1 MNTTIM
7 RQNISYIFTAL
18 LLLALASCQQR
29 AQMPEPDNTDA
40 TGGYTMSLTVVA
52 PDADPSLRA
61 HLSGESGDP
70 VLKATFKEDDDIALF
85 VWQDGKLYDLANVGF
100 AGVEEGGKRATLTFK
115 LPAGVD
121 ETKPIDLIAYDGP
134 AEFGYK
140 SGTEVN
146 RSNMLI
152 EGDKILINGMP
163 YGPIEMDKF
172 SAPVMFHEK
181 GIIPSETER
190 TERFVK
196 FKHFGCYEVIFFTN
210 NSDTAIEPRVG
221 LSKKGRSKYGMT
233 RSWACQNQLD
243 MTDYGMKYPYI
254 NLTTGELFYSK
265 DTKPSMRF
273 ASIGKLEPGA
283 SVTMVSWYVPNGEVT
298 LPEMELAYKNGR
310 DWVVSDQKI
319 AAKDF
324 PMEIGKAYVVS
335 GSWDGTKVTIGE
347 VTTIEPTAITLDQ
360 SEITIK
366 VGKTATLTPTIEP
379 ADATNKNV
387 TWSSSPEAVATVSDG
402 VVTGVKAGTATI
414 TAKTAN
420 GLTATATV
428 IVEEIPVTKII
439 LPSTEASMTIGG
451 TMDLK
456 PTTVPADATN
466 THISWSSNDSAVA
479 TVDANGRVTAKGA
492 GTATITGTAASGAT
506 VTLVVTVS
514 NKVIEVTAV
523 TLDRTAATIKVGE
536 SLQLKATIEPSNAT
550 NASLQWI
557 SNNTASAIVTDGK
570 VLGVAPGDATITV
583 KTTNGK
589 TATCTITVEKTK
601 GVPDVPGVEI

>member
-1 MNTTIM
+1 
-7 RQNISYIFTAL
+7 
-18 LLLALASCQQR
+18 
-29 AQMPEPDNTDA
+29 
-40 TGGYTMSLTVVA
+40 MSLTVVA

-61 HLSGESGDP
+61 HLSGEAGDP
-70 VLKATFKEDDDIALF
+70 VLKATFTEDDDIALF

-100 AGVEEGGKRATLTFK
+100 AGVEEGGKRATLTFE

-134 AEFGYK
+134 ADFGYK
-140 SGTEVN
+140 SGTEVR

-163 YGPIEMDKF
+163 YGPIEMEKF

-221 LSKKGRSKYGMT
+221 LSQKGRSKYGMT
-233 RSWACQNQLD
+233 RKWAYESQLD
-243 MTDYGMKYPYI
+243 MTDFAMKYPYI

-273 ASIGKLEPGA
+273 ASTGKLEPGA
-283 SVTMVSWYVPNGEVT
+283 SVTLVSWYVPNAEVT
-298 LPEMELAYKNGR
+298 LPEMKLTYKNGY

-324 PMEIGKAYVVS
+324 PMEIGKAYAVS

-347 VTTIEPTAITLDQ
+347 VTTIEPTAIKLDQ
-360 SEITIK
+360 DK
-366 VGKTATLTPTIEP
+366 VTLGVGETATLKATIEP
-379 ADATNKNV
+379 EEATNKNV
-387 TWSSSPEAVATVSDG
+387 TWSSSDDTTVTVEDG
-402 VVTGVKAGTATI
+402 VVTGKKVGTAIITAETSNGLKATAEVIVKEIAVTKVTLSETTATMTIGGELELTATIEPKNATDQRLTWSSSDTGVATVDSNGKVTAKAAGTATI
-414 TAKTAN
+414 TA
-420 GLTATATV
+420 
-428 IVEEIPVTKII
+428 
-439 LPSTEASMTIGG
+439 
-451 TMDLK
+451 
-456 PTTVPADATN
+456 
-466 THISWSSNDSAVA
+466 
-479 TVDANGRVTAKGA
+479 
-492 GTATITGTAASGAT
+492 TAASGITAACEI
-506 VTLVVTVS
+506 TVS
-514 NKVIEVTAV
+514 DEVIEVTAV
-523 TLDRTAATIKVGE
+523 TLDKTEATIKVGK
-536 SLQLKATIEPSNAT
+536 SLQLTATIEPSGAT
-550 NASLQWI
+550 DQRLEWTSTDSDI
-557 SNNTASAIVTDGK
+557 AIVTDGR
-570 VLGVAPGDATITV
+570 VTGVAPGEVIITV

-601 GVPDVPGVEI
+601 GIPDVPGVEI

>member
-61 HLSGESGDP
+61 HLSGEAGDP

-100 AGVEEGGKRATLTFK
+100 AGVEEGGKRATLTFE

-134 AEFGYK
+134 AVFGYK
-140 SGTEVN
+140 SGTEVK

-163 YGPIEMDKF
+163 YGPIEIDKF

-190 TERFVK
+190 TDRFVK

-221 LSKKGRSKYGMT
+221 LSLKGRSKYGMN
-233 RSWACQNQLD
+233 RKWAYENQLD
-243 MTDYGMKYPYI
+243 MTDFAMRYPYI

-273 ASIGKLEPGA
+273 ASTGKLEPGA
-283 SVTMVSWYVPNGEVT
+283 SVTLVSWYVPNAEVT
-298 LPEMELAYKNGR
+298 LPEMELTYKNGY

-347 VTTIEPTAITLDQ
+347 VTTIEPTSITLDQ
-360 SEITIK
+360 SKLTIK

-387 TWSSSPEAVATVSDG
+387 TWSSSDETVATVSDG
-402 VVTGVKAGTATI
+402 VVTGVKPGTAEI

-420 GLTATATV
+420 GLTTKATV
-428 IVEEIPVTKII
+428 KVEEIPVTNIT
-439 LPSTEASMTIGG
+439 LPTKEASMTIGG

-456 PTTVPADATN
+456 PMIEPADATN
-466 THISWSSNDSAVA
+466 THISWSSSDSNVA

-492 GTATITGTAASGAT
+492 GTATITGTAASGVT
-506 VTLVVTVS
+506 VTLVVIVS
-514 NKVIEVTAV
+514 DKVIEVTAV
-523 TLDRTAATIKVGE
+523 TLDRNEATIKVGK
-536 SLQLKATIEPSNAT
+536 SLQLTATIEPSGAT
-550 NASLQWI
+550 DQKLEWTSSDSDI
-557 SNNTASAIVTDGK
+557 AIVTDGR
-570 VLGVAPGDATITV
+570 VTGVAPGDVTITV

>member
-1 MNTTIM
+1 
-7 RQNISYIFTAL
+7 
-18 LLLALASCQQR
+18 
-29 AQMPEPDNTDA
+29 
-40 TGGYTMSLTVVA
+40 MSLTVVA

-100 AGVEEGGKRATLTFK
+100 ASVEEGGKRATLTFE

-134 AEFGYK
+134 ADFGYK

-233 RSWACQNQLD
+233 RSWACQSQLD

-265 DTKPSMRF
+265 DQKPSMRF
-273 ASIGKLEPGA
+273 ASTGKLEPGA
-283 SVTMVSWYVPNGEVT
+283 SVTLVSWYVPNAEVN
-298 LPEMELAYKNGR
+298 LPEMELAYKNGH

-324 PMEIGKAYVVS
+324 PMEVGKAYAVS

-347 VTTIEPTAITLDQ
+347 VSIIEPTGITLDKN
-360 SEITIK
+360 ELTIK

-387 TWSSSPEAVATVSDG
+387 TWSSSDETVATVSDG
-402 VVTGVKAGTATI
+402 VVTGVKAGIATI

-420 GLTATATV
+420 GLTVTATV
-428 IVEEIPVTKII
+428 TVEEIPVTKIT
-439 LPSTEASMTIGG
+439 LPTAKASMTIGG
-451 TMDLK
+451 TMDLN
-456 PTTVPADATN
+456 PTIEPVDATN
-466 THISWSSNDSAVA
+466 THISWSSSNQGVA
-479 TVDANGRVTAKGA
+479 TVDASGRVTAKGA
-492 GTATITGTAASGAT
+492 GTATITGTAASGAK

-514 NKVIEVTAV
+514 DKVIEVTAV
-523 TLDRTAATIKVGE
+523 TLNKSAATIKVGK
-536 SLQLKATIEPSNAT
+536 SLQLTATIKPSDAT
-550 NASLQWI
+550 NASLQWT
-557 SNNTASAIVTDGK
+557 SSDTAIAIVTDGR
-570 VLGVAPGDATITV
+570 VQGIAPGEATITA
-583 KTTNGK
+583 KTANGK
-589 TATCTITVEKTK
+589 TDTCTITVEKTK
-601 GVPDVPGVEI
+601 GVPDVPGVEL

>member
-61 HLSGESGDP
+61 HLSGEAGDP

-100 AGVEEGGKRATLTFK
+100 AGVEEGGKRATLTFE

-134 AEFGYK
+134 ADFGYK
-140 SGTEVN
+140 SGTEVR

-163 YGPIEMDKF
+163 YGPIEIDKF

-190 TERFVK
+190 TDRFVK

-221 LSKKGRSKYGMT
+221 LSQKGRSKYGMT
-233 RSWACQNQLD
+233 RKWAYENQLD
-243 MTDYGMKYPYI
+243 MTDFAMKYPYI

-273 ASIGKLEPGA
+273 ASTGKLEPGA
-283 SVTMVSWYVPNGEVT
+283 SVTLVSWYVPNAEVT
-298 LPEMELAYKNGR
+298 LPEMELTYKNGY

-324 PMEIGKAYVVS
+324 PMEIGKAYAVS

-347 VTTIEPTAITLDQ
+347 VTTIEPTAIKLDQ
-360 SEITIK
+360 DK
-366 VGKTATLTPTIEP
+366 VTLGVGETATLKATIEP
-379 ADATNKNV
+379 EEATNKNV
-387 TWSSSPEAVATVSDG
+387 TWSSSDDTTVTVEDG
-402 VVTGVKAGTATI
+402 VVTGKKVGTATITAETSNGLKATAEVIVKEIAVTKVTLSETTATMTIGGELELTATIEPKNATDQRLTWSSSDTGVATVDSNGKVTAKAAGTATI
-414 TAKTAN
+414 TA
-420 GLTATATV
+420 
-428 IVEEIPVTKII
+428 
-439 LPSTEASMTIGG
+439 
-451 TMDLK
+451 
-456 PTTVPADATN
+456 
-466 THISWSSNDSAVA
+466 
-479 TVDANGRVTAKGA
+479 
-492 GTATITGTAASGAT
+492 TAASGITAACEI
-506 VTLVVTVS
+506 TVS
-514 NKVIEVTAV
+514 DEVIEVTAV
-523 TLDRTAATIKVGE
+523 TLDRTEATVKVGK
-536 SLQLKATIEPSNAT
+536 SLQLTATIEPSGAT
-550 NASLQWI
+550 DQKLEWTSSDSDI
-557 SNNTASAIVTDGK
+557 AIVTDGR
-570 VLGVAPGDATITV
+570 VTGVALGEVTITV

>member
-52 PDADPSLRA
+52 PDTDPSLRA
-61 HLSGESGDP
+61 HLSGEAGDP

-100 AGVEEGGKRATLTFK
+100 AGVEEGGKRATLTFE

-134 AEFGYK
+134 ADFGYK
-140 SGTEVN
+140 SGSEVR

-163 YGPIEMDKF
+163 YGPIEMEKF

-221 LSKKGRSKYGMT
+221 LSLKGRSKYGMT
-233 RSWACQNQLD
+233 RKWAYESQLD
-243 MTDYGMKYPYI
+243 MTDFAMKYPYI

-273 ASIGKLEPGA
+273 ASTGKLEPGA
-283 SVTMVSWYVPNGEVT
+283 SVTLVSWYVPNAEVT
-298 LPEMELAYKNGR
+298 LPEMELTYKNGY

-324 PMEIGKAYVVS
+324 PMEIGKAYAVS

-347 VTTIEPTAITLDQ
+347 VTTIEPTAIKLDQ
-360 SEITIK
+360 DK
-366 VGKTATLTPTIEP
+366 VTLGVGETATLKATIEP
-379 ADATNKNV
+379 EEATNKNV
-387 TWSSSPEAVATVSDG
+387 TWSSSDDTTVTVEDG
-402 VVTGVKAGTATI
+402 VVTGKKVGAATITAETSNGLKATAEVIVKEIAVTKVTLSETTATMTIGGELELTATIEPKNATDQRLTWSSSDTGVATVDSNGKVTAKAAGTATI
-414 TAKTAN
+414 TA
-420 GLTATATV
+420 
-428 IVEEIPVTKII
+428 
-439 LPSTEASMTIGG
+439 
-451 TMDLK
+451 
-456 PTTVPADATN
+456 
-466 THISWSSNDSAVA
+466 
-479 TVDANGRVTAKGA
+479 
-492 GTATITGTAASGAT
+492 TAASGITAACEI
-506 VTLVVTVS
+506 TVS
-514 NKVIEVTAV
+514 DEVIEVTAV
-523 TLDRTAATIKVGE
+523 TLDKTEATIKVGK
-536 SLQLKATIEPSNAT
+536 SLQLTATIEPSGAT
-550 NASLQWI
+550 DQKLEWTSSDSDI
-557 SNNTASAIVTDGK
+557 AIVTDGR
-570 VLGVAPGDATITV
+570 VTGVAPGEVTITV

-589 TATCTITVEKTK
+589 TATCTITVKKTK

>member
-18 LLLALASCQQR
+18 LFLALASCQQR

-61 HLSGESGDP
+61 HLSGEAGDP

-100 AGVEEGGKRATLTFK
+100 ASVEEGGKRATLTFD

-121 ETKPIDLIAYDGP
+121 ENKPIDLIAYDGP
-134 AEFGYK
+134 ADFGYK
-140 SGTEVN
+140 SGTEVR

-163 YGPIEMDKF
+163 YGPIEIEKF

-221 LSKKGRSKYGMT
+221 LSQKGRSKYGMT
-233 RSWACQNQLD
+233 RKWAYESQLD
-243 MTDYGMKYPYI
+243 MTDFGMKYPYI

-273 ASIGKLEPGA
+273 ASTGKLEPGA
-283 SVTMVSWYVPNGEVT
+283 SVTLVSWYVPNAEVT
-298 LPEMELAYKNGR
+298 LPEMELAYKNGY

-347 VTTIEPTAITLDQ
+347 VEIIEPTAIKLDQ
-360 SEITIK
+360 DK
-366 VGKTATLTPTIEP
+366 VTLGVGETATLKATIEP
-379 ADATNKNV
+379 EEATNKNV
-387 TWSSSPEAVATVSDG
+387 TWSSSDDTTVTVEDG
-402 VVTGVKAGTATI
+402 VVTGKKVGAATITAETSNGLKATAEVIVKEIAVTKVTLSETTATMTIGGELELTATIEPKNATNQRLTWSSSDTGVATVDSNGKVTAKAAGTATI
-414 TAKTAN
+414 TA
-420 GLTATATV
+420 
-428 IVEEIPVTKII
+428 
-439 LPSTEASMTIGG
+439 
-451 TMDLK
+451 
-456 PTTVPADATN
+456 
-466 THISWSSNDSAVA
+466 
-479 TVDANGRVTAKGA
+479 
-492 GTATITGTAASGAT
+492 TAASGITAACEI
-506 VTLVVTVS
+506 TVS
-514 NKVIEVTAV
+514 DEVIEVTAV
-523 TLDRTAATIKVGE
+523 TLDKTEATVKVGK
-536 SLQLKATIEPSNAT
+536 SLQLTATIEPSGAT
-550 NASLQWI
+550 DQKLEWTSSRSDI
-557 SNNTASAIVTDGK
+557 AIVTDGR
-570 VLGVAPGDATITV
+570 VTGVAPGKVTITV

-589 TATCTITVEKTK
+589 TATCTITVEKTN